1 MATIEDDSGTILRMR
16 SAGSS
21 FGPYTAWTQVT
32 IPPTEKLEEATI
44 VTDDAGSYHWVF
56 FVSGD
61 QCAVFTAPYGH
72 PEHGAGGRE
81 CYKGIDGNCGFFL
94 PGHGTIYAAS
104 GRSCTGWGIPLCVGW
119 CR

>member
-1 MATIEDDSGTILRMR
+1 MAIPENAEGTILRIR

-21 FGPYTAWTQVT
+21 FGPYNPWQQVT
-32 IPPTEKLEEATI
+32 IPPTGSLDQATL
-44 VTDDAGSYHWVF
+44 VTDDAGAYWWVE

-81 CYKGIDGNCGFFL
+81 CYKGIDGNCGLFM
-94 PGHGTIYAAS
+94 PGHGAIYAAS
-104 GRSCTGWGIPLCVGW
+104 GRSCSGWGVPLCRGW
-119 CR
+119 CN